1 MSEDSEPPVTLDSAT
16 RLRLT
21 VTQVAAILAI
31 IVAAVGAVLAV
42 QAQLTTITD
51 RLSGTPDNPG
61 LSQRIK
67 FIENR
72 VESLSE
78 RVSTVE
84 RVNRASADAIAEI
97 RGRLDS
103 DQQVNKQ
110 LLELLTTIRNNQ
122 RGVPV
127 RLPLTVESSP
137 P

>member
-103 DQQVNKQ
+103 DQHVNMQ

-122 RGVPV
+122 LGVPV